1 MSTEVTGTSSESI
14 IQQVLIG
21 SDKGF
26 IFIVDYQTTILQGVF
41 KCHNM
46 PIRSI
51 SCTSAYVAT
60 GSDDCM
66 LRVWPYDFQE
76 FYVEAKHTASV
87 KNIAISADGV
97 QIIASTDSGSVGKLD
112 VGTYEYKTLLK
123 LHSIVITDIDTK
135 CYKDNQLIA
144 SISNGETNANANAN
158 VNSKTVR
165 VYTSH
170 GLIHKLDSHSEFS
183 GDEVPTS
190 LSVS

>member
-1 MSTEVTGTSSESI
+1 MSTEVTGTSSENSI

-26 IFIVDYQTTILQGVF
+26 IFIVDYQTTSLQGVF
-41 KCHNM
+41 KCHSM

-51 SCTSAYVAT
+51 ACTSAYVAT

-123 LHSIVITDIDTK
+123 LHSTVITDIDSK

-144 SISNGETNANANAN
+144 SISSGDTSANAN